1 MITKVTGDK
10 PFQVMAE
17 TFCISPS
24 NEGYTLQFSA
34 DGTSYSDLMVVDAGG
49 NKTVTEQAVGTY
61 YRCIGNATEVTVT
74 SGMDCNTGGGGGT
87 NVPAYDLD
95 ALQAATT
102 EERKAFVDEV
112 IKKVENKEP
121 FYAAARRGY
130 PYLHLNTVKI
140 FDDYIDFIFVYFPNN
155 LQKTE
160 YIYEF
165 LRDGSTASI
174 YQKNARFFISEQS
187 PTMFIDLTGEL
198 IQVNAG
204 FWWQYLT
211 SNTIISYA
219 LLGLPVV
226 LWSTMYGVV
235 ARGAITS
242 AERFVKTDE
251 NGNFTENYFLITS
264 EITYDNVIYDGVWKV
279 TSDEV
284 TKVSFTQRANT
295 QTYTYN
301 ISTLLTQGTEAVAAF
316 YADVTAKV
324 TAGDISNFK
333 FIWVDDSDEN
343 NYFYSEQVCYRWQ
356 KSDNWFVISFAV
368 QDAPSKFRYVR
379 LGQAGNT
386 ENEVA

>member
-121 FYAAARRGY
+121 FYAAAKRGF
-130 PYLHLNTVKI
+130 YLHLNTVKI
-140 FDDYIDFIFVYFPNN
+140 YDDYIDFIFVYFPTN

-165 LRDGSTASI
+165 LRDGSKASI

-198 IQVNAG
+198 IHVNAL
-204 FWWQYLT
+204 FWWRYLT
-211 SNTIISYA
+211 SNTSIGYA

-226 LWSTMYGVV
+226 LWSNEYGV
-235 ARGAITS
+235 ASRGAITS
-242 AERFVKTDE
+242 AQRLLETDE
-251 NGNFTENYFLITS
+251 NGNITENYFLITS
-264 EITYDNVIYDGVWKV
+264 EITYGDAIYDGVWKV